1 VLKRKYDEKCDVWSC
16 GIILYVLLCGYPPFN
31 GASDAMIME
40 KVSKGVFN
48 FDGEEWIN
56 VSHEAKNLISNML
69 QIDPQKRFT
78 AQQALNDPWLKK
90 NFANTDQDLALMSKA
105 LGNMKTFRAGRKL
118 QEATWVFLVNYLASK
133 EEKSQLL
140 KIFQSL
146 DLNGDGQLSREE
158 LITGYKKTM
167 NEVQANEIV
176 DHIMQTVHKNNNGA
190 IDYTGFF
197 KIFYN

>member
-1 VLKRKYDEKCDVWSC
+1 MLKRKYDEKCDVWSC

>member
-1 VLKRKYDEKCDVWSC
+1 LKRKYDEKCDVWSC

>member
-1 VLKRKYDEKCDVWSC
+1 MKRKYDEKCDVWSC